1 MMPHVVRM
9 LLGPDNRFVIPA
21 SALLAGIFLLICDTL
36 ARTLTTAEIPVSIIT
51 SILGAPFLFHLLRT
65 KGRFIYGA

>member
-1 MMPHVVRM
+1 
-9 LLGPDNRFVIPA
+9 
-21 SALLAGIFLLICDTL
+21 
-36 ARTLTTAEIPVSIIT
+36 VSIIT